1 MVAGKLEYVNPE
13 YFTEGEVD
21 DFLIHRDD
29 DEPEPELDIPTTDK
43 YKYMVTTDPGCNYL
57 IGSKGVDEDME
68 LIKDNTKVM
77 TTTNSPIDYA
87 ITQTPPEPVEINL
100 GGCDPTWEA
109 NEIDKRDT
117 LSYMSV
123 KTIEEGEEWYRQNF
137 PQVPDELYSIMAR
150 WNWGDLSEITK
161 KDIKNDKKRV
171 ARGKKPKKEP
181 VALER
186 KTGNFIIEF

>member
-29 DEPEPELDIPTTDK
+29 YEPEPELNIPTTDK
-43 YKYMVTTDPGCNYL
+43 YKYMVTNNPSCNYL
-57 IGSKGVDEDME
+57 IGSKGVDEDMN
-68 LIKDNTKVM
+68 LIKGNSVVI
-77 TTTNSPIDYA
+77 TTTNSPIDYT
-87 ITQTPPEPVEINL
+87 ITIGCKPDEPLPDEV
-100 GGCDPTWEA
+100 
-109 NEIDKRDT
+109 DKRET

-123 KTIEEGEEWYRQNF
+123 KTIEEGEEWYKQNF
-137 PQVPDELYSIMAR
+137 PQIPEELYPIMAR
-150 WNWGDLSEITK
+150 WNWGDLSEISK

-171 ARGKKPKKEP
+171 LRGKKPKKEP
-181 VALER
+181 IVLER